1 MSSFENWVLLVLPK
15 VAKVAK
21 KFPKQ
26 DREHIGAAVTEMRLN
41 PYVGDFSKLEGGNVW
56 RRRVGSYRI
65 FFEVDQ
71 TARTIVIFHIERR
84 GSNTY

>member
-1 MSSFENWVLLVLPK
+1 MTSFENWVLLIEPK
-15 VAKVAK
+15 VAKVSK
-21 KFPKQ
+21 KFPRK
-26 DREHIGAAVTEMRLN
+26 DREYIGAAVAEMRLN
-41 PYVGDFSKLEGGNVW
+41 PYTGNFIKLEVNNVW

-71 TARTIVIFHIERR
+71 VERTIIIFRIQRR

>member
-1 MSSFENWVLLVLPK
+1 MISSENWVLFVDPK

-26 DREHIGAAVTEMRLN
+26 DRERIGAAVSEMRLN
-41 PYVGDFSKLEGGNVW
+41 PYTGDFSKLEGDNIW
-56 RRRVGSYRI
+56 RRRTGSYRI

-71 TARTIVIFHIERR
+71 IARTIIIFRIERR

>member
-1 MSSFENWVLLVLPK
+1 MLVLPK
-15 VAKVAK
+15 VAKVVK

-26 DREHIGAAVTEMRLN
+26 DREYIGAAVAEMRLN
-41 PYVGDFSKLEGGNVW
+41 PYVGDFSKLEGDNVW
-56 RRRVGSYRI
+56 RRRVGAYRI

-71 TARTIVIFHIERR
+71 IARTIIIFHIERR